1 MNVPSSPDATPSFSE
16 AVKSSCS
23 GAIES
28 VISTER
34 ICTGS
39 TMQTTQPMSVRQWRR

>member
-1 MNVPSSPDATPSFSE
+1 MNVVSSSEEMPSLCE

-23 GAIES
+23 GAIDS